1 MAGEGPPPTTC
12 GAGLNKVVD
21 GGPSP
26 AMTRGCI
33 ARVSGSGAWY
43 NVVPLPL
50 PAFAPERNPTE
61 NLWQYLRSNYLSHE
75 VYENYEAV
83 VNAGRDA

>member
-1 MAGEGPPPTTC
+1 
-12 GAGLNKVVD
+12 
-21 GGPSP
+21 
-26 AMTRGCI
+26 MTRGCI

-50 PAFAPERNPTE
+50 PAYAPERNPTE
-61 NLWQYLRSNYLSHE
+61 NLWQYLRGNYLSHE

-83 VNAGRDA
+83 VNAGRDRVERAHEAARGHFVHRKPGLRTGEY